1 MVYNI
6 IKRNRDFAFT
16 NIKFNSKYKS
26 IINPK
31 INLAQA
37 YVNKSVITAI
47 GKGTN
52 QYPKN
57 IKQGI
62 YDFIDQSK

>member
-26 IINPK
+26 TIILKLTWLKPML
-31 INLAQA
+31 INQ
-37 YVNKSVITAI
+37 
-47 GKGTN
+47 
-52 QYPKN
+52 
-57 IKQGI
+57 
-62 YDFIDQSK
+62 